1 MKKLNMF
8 IKKILVIIL
17 AFLFFTMPVYS
28 KNMVN
33 MHAKITS
40 DFSTENIPDVVQFK
54 TIKKVK
60 ILDDIVIPQRSVVT
74 AEVYQ
79 TRKERRWHKSGFI
92 ICKVKNFVTDTSEI
106 PVDLSDKDLY
116 LVARKYEKVDK
127 KEVAIIST
135 EILLTQAASFFAP
148 GVDILYFFT
157 KGAIQR
163 KKHPN
168 WFRAGVS
175 NAYDNSICWFWL
187 KGKPIEL
194 SEGEEIKIKDIKYEK
209 ADKIKTQCQKQE
221 QHKQEIIAKKNEK
234 LAVKKLKKSSSEEN
248 ELVIENANIILA
260 TVEKNVN
267 TDYKIISTDR
277 TRAILT
283 EHINMATGR
292 LE

>member
-1 MKKLNMF
+1 MKILNMY
-8 IKKILVIIL
+8 IKRILVVVL

-28 KNMVN
+28 KNLVN
-33 MHAKITS
+33 MHATITS
-40 DFSTENIPDVVQFK
+40 DFSTDNIPDIVQFK

-60 ILDDIVIPQRSVVT
+60 ILDDIVIPQRSVIT

-92 ICKVKNFVTDTSEI
+92 ICKVKNFVTDTSDI

-116 LVARKYEKVDK
+116 IVARKYEKVDK
-127 KEVAIIST
+127 KEVAIVST

-187 KGKPIEL
+187 KGKPIDL
-194 SEGEEIKIKDIKYEK
+194 SEGQEIKIKDIKLEK
-209 ADKIKTQCQKQE
+209 ADKIKAQCQKQE
-221 QHKQEIIAKKNEK
+221 QHKQKLIAKKNEK
-234 LAVKKLKKSSSEEN
+234 LAAKNLKKSSPEEN
-248 ELVIENANIILA
+248 EHSIESPDVVLA
-260 TVEKNVN
+260 AVEKQLS
-267 TDYKIISTDR
+267 TDFEIVANDR
-277 TRAILT
+277 TRVILT
-283 EHINMATGR
+283 DYINIATGR
-292 LE
+292 SE